1 MTADGP
7 PTLEFVLGRADDVQ
21 AEAYV
26 RLVGGPADA
35 PIADAQI
42 HDVQINDVQITGTL
56 TGPRCRHATTLP
68 TAIPLRPLTGD
79 GRAAARAL
87 VTEPSFWTP
96 ELPNLYELVAEA
108 RTPAGVSAAT
118 RRLVGLRRL
127 GVRGRSMWL
136 DGRRWVPR
144 GRGAANASFDP
155 ARFRAEQLTAL
166 ISDPTPEVCAAADGI
181 GAPIVARLSDEVDTQ
196 TLLDRVAALA
206 QHPAAVMAVVP
217 RQHVAAIGASRSTG
231 TMLVAVEVD
240 AAEQPPATLAAGVQC
255 LVARIAPGATPLDA
269 WRDHAPAVPIVAC
282 REGAGEG
289 RRACDV
295 LQADLAAWAC
305 AGGRTPTWDWAGYI
319 VP

>member
-1 MTADGP
+1 MTAGALP
-7 PTLEFVLGRADDVQ
+7 ALEFVLGRADDVQ

-26 RLVGGPADA
+26 RLGSGPADA
-35 PIADAQI
+35 LCTDA
-42 HDVQINDVQITGTL
+42 QITGTL

-68 TAIPLRPLTGD
+68 TTIPLRSLAGA

-108 RTPAGVSAAT
+108 RTPAGVVAAT

-127 GVRGRSMWL
+127 GVRGRSIWL

-144 GRGAANASFDP
+144 GRASSDEPFDP

-166 ISDPTPEVCAAADGI
+166 ISDPTPEVCAAADAI
-181 GAPIVARLSDEVDTQ
+181 GVPIMVRCGDEADTQ
-196 TLLDRVAALA
+196 ALLDSVAALA

-217 RQHVAAIGASRSTG
+217 VQHVAAINASRSTG

-240 AAEQPPATLAAGVQC
+240 AAEQPPPTLAPGIQC
-255 LVARIAPGATPLDA
+255 LVARIAPNTTPPNA
-269 WRDHAPAVPIVAC
+269 WRDHAPAVPILAW

-289 RRACDV
+289 RRACDL
-295 LQADLAAWAC
+295 LQTDLAAWAC

>member
-1 MTADGP
+1 MNAGAAP
-7 PTLEFVLGRADDVQ
+7 ALEFVLGRADDVQ

-26 RLVGGPADA
+26 RLGAGPADA
-35 PIADAQI
+35 
-42 HDVQINDVQITGTL
+42 QINDAQITGTL

-68 TAIPLRPLTGD
+68 TAIPLRPLAGD

-127 GVRGRSMWL
+127 GVRGRSIWL

-144 GRGAANASFDP
+144 GGAASNESFDP

-166 ISDPTPEVCAAADGI
+166 ISDPTPEVCAAADAI
-181 GAPIVARLSDEVDTQ
+181 GVPIVARFGDEAASEAI
-196 TLLDRVAALA
+196 LDHMAALA
-206 QHPAAVMAVVP
+206 QHPAAVMAVLP
-217 RQHVAAIGASRSTG
+217 GQHVAAIGASRSTG

-240 AAEQPPATLAAGVQC
+240 AAEQPPMTLAPGVQC
-255 LVARIAPGATPLDA
+255 LVARIAPGAMPLDA
-269 WRDHAPAVPIVAC
+269 WRDHAPAVPIVAW
-282 REGAGEG
+282 REGAGDG
-289 RRACDV
+289 RRACDL

-305 AGGRTPTWDWAGYI
+305 AGGRTPMWDWAGYI

>member
-1 MTADGP
+1 MTAGGP
-7 PTLEFVLGRADDVQ
+7 PALEFVLGRADDVQ

-26 RLVGGPADA
+26 RLVRCPADA
-35 PIADAQI
+35 PIAHA
-42 HDVQINDVQITGTL
+42 QITGTL

-68 TAIPLRPLTGD
+68 TAIPLRPLAGE

-108 RTPAGVSAAT
+108 RTPAGVSATT

-127 GVRGRSMWL
+127 GVRGRSIWL

-144 GRGAANASFDP
+144 GRAASSAAFDL
-155 ARFRAEQLTAL
+155 ARFRAEQLAAL
-166 ISDPTPEVCAAADGI
+166 ISEPTSEACAAADESGV
-181 GAPIVARLSDEVDTQ
+181 PIVAWFGSEADPQ
-196 TLLDRVAALA
+196 TLLKGVAALA
-206 QHPAAVMAVVP
+206 QHPAVVMVVLPAPYAAAVG
-217 RQHVAAIGASRSTG
+217 AARMTG
-231 TMLVAVEVD
+231 TMLVAAE
-240 AAEQPPATLAAGVQC
+240 AASGEPPPATLSPGVQC
-255 LVARIAPGATPLDA
+255 LVARIAPGTTPLDA

-289 RRACDV
+289 RRACEL
-295 LQADLAAWAC
+295 LQADLAAWGC
-305 AGGRTPTWDWAGYI
+305 AGGRVPTWDWAGYI